1 MILKGEKGT
10 GLNFERYLVLLQKFP
25 ERERERERG
34 LENACLILYL
44 ILIKG
49 LAEYHESSRREKLDP
64 PLFPTKKSPHSPFL
78 FLGYY
83 SKKM

>member
-1 MILKGEKGT
+1 MILKVEKGT
-10 GLNFERYLVLLQKFP
+10 SLNFERYLVLLQKFP

-64 PLFPTKKSPHSPFL
+64 PLFPTKESPTHPF
-78 FLGYY
+78 
-83 SKKM
+83 SS

>member
-25 ERERERERG
+25 ERG

-64 PLFPTKKSPHSPFL
+64 PLFPTKKSPTHPF
-78 FLGYY
+78 
-83 SKKM
+83 SS